1 MGDGPNATPEQPRAY
16 GAAPWERQSEPV
28 GSHPDI
34 EVTHGASNTPWTPP
48 PALNRSLPDPTD
60 DEWTR
65 RFEIEQ
71 AAREAQPEVP
81 QARPRPSPR
90 QAGRPAGA
98 APKRSAPAKAPQP
111 PVSSAHETGSHSLSV
126 AELLAREGA
135 GGGRR
140 SRRHARTEAEEPQE
154 PKNAAPRPAPAEIVD
169 ESHTDVIP
177 QVYEDAPDLGGADE
191 YPDSL
196 DYPDDTPLYDK
207 AAARRVRASNL
218 DDAIDTRAIP
228 IRVGNPE
235 AVAAE
240 PEHKRSRRPIY
251 VGRSIAAIIA
261 VCSLALTGGAWQWSN
276 VKNNRLNRVEALDP
290 NSRDIRDPNGQYG
303 DENFLIIGVDTRS
316 GANSAMG
323 AGDTDD
329 AGGTRSDT
337 IMLVNIPANRK
348 RVAVVSFPR
357 DLAIQPTLCE
367 VWNED
372 TRSYGPDKAY
382 TETKLN
388 SAFAFGGPKCL
399 VKVIQKISGLNINRF
414 LGVDFAGFSKMVD
427 ALGGVEVC
435 APTPIEDYELG
446 TVLQNAGRQT
456 IDGHTALQYVR
467 ARQVTT
473 EYNGDYGRIKRQQL
487 FLSSLLRSMISH
499 NTFFSLSKLNNVV
512 NTFIDDS
519 YVDNIRTKDLVDL
532 GQSLQDVKAGRITFL
547 TVPTDGTDAEG
558 NETPRPTDIRKIFDA
573 IINDDP
579 LPGELQPDGTR
590 VPMPGTTT
598 QDTTLASSEH
608 GSATALGETS
618 TATPTPENSPATPT
632 EQVDLVTT
640 EPSEINV
647 HVSNSTGQTGLAASA
662 ASQLTQYG
670 FGISTTDDYPSV
682 LPTTTV
688 FFSPGHEQ
696 QAATVAAAFGG
707 AKLQRINGAQTAV
720 RVVLGSDY
728 AATAVLQAP
737 PAAGSTVPLQLS
749 KGAMAPAELPM
760 DLTVVNAGDATCG

>member
-1 MGDGPNATPEQPRAY
+1 MGDGPNATPAQPRAY
-16 GAAPWERQSEPV
+16 GSAPWERAIEPV

-34 EVTHGASNTPWTPP
+34 DVAPEPSNTPWTPP
-48 PALNRSLPDPTD
+48 PALNHSLPDPTD

-65 RFEIEQ
+65 RLETEQ
-71 AAREAQPEVP
+71 SLREPRRAVPE
-81 QARPRPSPR
+81 AS
-90 QAGRPAGA
+90 RPAGP
-98 APKRSAPAKAPQP
+98 APNATAPKAPQP
-111 PVSSAHETGSHSLSV
+111 PAPSAHETGSHSLSV
-126 AELLAREGA
+126 ADLLAREGA
-135 GGGRR
+135 NGSRR
-140 SRRHARTEAEEPQE
+140 SRRHARTQESDDYAEEP
-154 PKNAAPRPAPAEIVD
+154 APASSAD
-169 ESHTDVIP
+169 GSHTDVLP
-177 QVYEDAPDLGGADE
+177 QVLEAAPQRAQYTDGPADE
-191 YPDSL
+191 HPQYV
-196 DYPDDTPLYDK
+196 DYPDDAPLYDK
-207 AAARRVRASNL
+207 AAARRVRATNL
-218 DDAIDTRAIP
+218 DDNIDTRAIP
-228 IRVGNPE
+228 VRVGNPDA
-235 AVAAE
+235 AVREEE
-240 PEHKRSRRPIY
+240 PKRSRRPIY
-251 VGRSIAAIIA
+251 LGRSIAAVVA
-261 VCSLALTGGAWQWSN
+261 VCSLTVTGGAWQLNN
-276 VKNNRLNRVEALDP
+276 VKNNRLNHVEALDP
-290 NSRDIRDPNGQYG
+290 NSRDIRDPNAQYG
-303 DENFLIIGVDTRS
+303 DENFLIIGVDTRA

-323 AGDTDD
+323 AGDTSD
-329 AGGTRSDT
+329 AEGTRSDT
-337 IMLVNIPANRK
+337 MMLVNIPANRK

-372 TRSYGPDKAY
+372 TKSYGPDKAY
-382 TETKLN
+382 TATKLN

-399 VKVIQKISGLNINRF
+399 VKVIQKMSGLNINRF

-435 APTPIEDYELG
+435 TPTPIEDYELG

-547 TVPTDGTDAEG
+547 TVPTDGTDSEG
-558 NETPRPTDIRKIFDA
+558 NETPRTTDIRKIFDA

-598 QDTTLASSEH
+598 LAASEH
-608 GSATALGETS
+608 GAASELGETS
-618 TATPTPENSPATPT
+618 TAPPTPAATPT

-662 ASQLTQYG
+662 ASQLSNYG
-670 FGISTTDDYPSV
+670 FGITTTDDYPSA

-696 QAATVAAAFGG
+696 QAATVAASFGG
-707 AKLQRINGAQTAV
+707 AKLQRITGAQTTV

-728 AATAVLQAP
+728 ASTANLQAP

-749 KGAMAPAELPM
+749 SGAMAPTELPM
-760 DLTVVNAGDATCG
+760 DLTVVNAGDTSCG

>member
-1 MGDGPNATPEQPRAY
+1 MGDGPNATPAQPRAY
-16 GAAPWERQSEPV
+16 GSAPWERAIEPV

-34 EVTHGASNTPWTPP
+34 DVAPEPSNTPWTPP
-48 PALNRSLPDPTD
+48 PALNHSLPDPTD

-65 RFEIEQ
+65 RLETEQ
-71 AAREAQPEVP
+71 SLREPRRAVPEAP
-81 QARPRPSPR
+81 
-90 QAGRPAGA
+90 RPAGP
-98 APKRSAPAKAPQP
+98 APNATAPKAPQP
-111 PVSSAHETGSHSLSV
+111 PAPSAHETGSHSLSV
-126 AELLAREGA
+126 ADLLAREGA
-135 GGGRR
+135 NGSRR
-140 SRRHARTEAEEPQE
+140 SRRHARTQESDDYAEEP
-154 PKNAAPRPAPAEIVD
+154 APASSAD
-169 ESHTDVIP
+169 GSHTDVLP
-177 QVYEDAPDLGGADE
+177 QVLEAAPQRAQYTDGPADE
-191 YPDSL
+191 HPQYV
-196 DYPDDTPLYDK
+196 DYPDDAPLYDK

-218 DDAIDTRAIP
+218 DDNIDTRAIP
-228 IRVGNPE
+228 VRVGNPDA
-235 AVAAE
+235 AVREEE
-240 PEHKRSRRPIY
+240 PKRSRRPIY
-251 VGRSIAAIIA
+251 LGRSIAAVVA
-261 VCSLALTGGAWQWSN
+261 VCSLTVTGGAWQLNN
-276 VKNNRLNRVEALDP
+276 VKNNRLNHVEALDP
-290 NSRDIRDPNGQYG
+290 NSRDIRDPNAQYG
-303 DENFLIIGVDTRS
+303 DENFLIIGVDTRA

-323 AGDTDD
+323 AGDTSD
-329 AGGTRSDT
+329 AEGTRSDT
-337 IMLVNIPANRK
+337 MMLVNIPANRK

-372 TRSYGPDKAY
+372 TKSYGPDKAY

-399 VKVIQKISGLNINRF
+399 VKVIQKMSGLNINRF

-435 APTPIEDYELG
+435 TPTPIEDYELG

-547 TVPTDGTDAEG
+547 TVPTDGTDSEG
-558 NETPRPTDIRKIFDA
+558 NETPRTTDIRKIFDA

-598 QDTTLASSEH
+598 QDTTLAASEH
-608 GSATALGETS
+608 GAASELGETS
-618 TATPTPENSPATPT
+618 TAPPTPAATPT

-662 ASQLTQYG
+662 ASQLSNYG
-670 FGISTTDDYPSV
+670 FGITTTDDYPSA

-696 QAATVAAAFGG
+696 QAATVAASFGG
-707 AKLQRINGAQTAV
+707 AKLQRITGAQTTV

-728 AATAVLQAP
+728 ASTANLQAP

-749 KGAMAPAELPM
+749 SGAMAPTELPM
-760 DLTVVNAGDATCG
+760 DLTVVNADDTSCG

>member
-1 MGDGPNATPEQPRAY
+1 MGDGPNATPAQPRAY
-16 GAAPWERQSEPV
+16 GSAPWERAIEPV

-34 EVTHGASNTPWTPP
+34 DVAPEPSNTPWTPP
-48 PALNRSLPDPTD
+48 PALNHSLPDPTD

-65 RFEIEQ
+65 RLETEQ
-71 AAREAQPEVP
+71 SLREPRRAVPEAP
-81 QARPRPSPR
+81 
-90 QAGRPAGA
+90 RPAGP
-98 APKRSAPAKAPQP
+98 APNATAPKAPQP
-111 PVSSAHETGSHSLSV
+111 PAPSAHETGSHSLSV
-126 AELLAREGA
+126 ADLLAREGA
-135 GGGRR
+135 NGSRR
-140 SRRHARTEAEEPQE
+140 SRRHARTQESDDYAEEP
-154 PKNAAPRPAPAEIVD
+154 APASSAD
-169 ESHTDVIP
+169 GSHTDVLP
-177 QVYEDAPDLGGADE
+177 QVLEAAPQRAQYTDGPADE
-191 YPDSL
+191 HPQYV
-196 DYPDDTPLYDK
+196 DYPDDAPLYDK

-218 DDAIDTRAIP
+218 DDNIDTRAIP
-228 IRVGNPE
+228 VRVGNPDA
-235 AVAAE
+235 AVREEE
-240 PEHKRSRRPIY
+240 PKRSRRPIY
-251 VGRSIAAIIA
+251 LGRSIAAVVA
-261 VCSLALTGGAWQWSN
+261 VCSLTVTGGAWQWSN
-276 VKNNRLNRVEALDP
+276 VKNNRLNHVEALDP
-290 NSRDIRDPNGQYG
+290 NSRDIRDPNAQYG
-303 DENFLIIGVDTRS
+303 DENFLIIGVDTRA

-323 AGDTDD
+323 AGDTSD
-329 AGGTRSDT
+329 AEGTRSDT
-337 IMLVNIPANRK
+337 MMLVNIPANRK

-372 TRSYGPDKAY
+372 TKSYGPDKAY

-399 VKVIQKISGLNINRF
+399 VKVIQKMSGLNINRF

-435 APTPIEDYELG
+435 TPTPIEDYELG

-547 TVPTDGTDAEG
+547 TVPTDGTDSEG
-558 NETPRPTDIRKIFDA
+558 NETPRTTDIRKIFDA

-579 LPGELQPDGTR
+579 LPGELLPNGTR

-598 QDTTLASSEH
+598 QDTTLAASEH
-608 GSATALGETS
+608 GAASELGETS
-618 TATPTPENSPATPT
+618 TAPPTPAATPT

-662 ASQLTQYG
+662 ASQLSNYG
-670 FGISTTDDYPSV
+670 FGITTTDDYPSA

-696 QAATVAAAFGG
+696 QAATVAASFGG
-707 AKLQRINGAQTAV
+707 AKLQRITGAQTTV

-728 AATAVLQAP
+728 ASTANLQAP

-749 KGAMAPAELPM
+749 SGAMAPTELPM
-760 DLTVVNAGDATCG
+760 DLTVVNAGDTSCG

>member
-1 MGDGPNATPEQPRAY
+1 MGDGPNATPAQPRAY
-16 GAAPWERQSEPV
+16 GSAPWERAIEPV

-34 EVTHGASNTPWTPP
+34 DVAPEPSNTPWTPP
-48 PALNRSLPDPTD
+48 PALNHSLPDPTD

-65 RFEIEQ
+65 RLETEQ
-71 AAREAQPEVP
+71 SLREPRRAVPEAP
-81 QARPRPSPR
+81 
-90 QAGRPAGA
+90 RPAGP
-98 APKRSAPAKAPQP
+98 APNATAPKAPQP
-111 PVSSAHETGSHSLSV
+111 PAPSAHETGSHSLSV
-126 AELLAREGA
+126 ADLLAREGA
-135 GGGRR
+135 NGSRR
-140 SRRHARTEAEEPQE
+140 SRRHARTQESDDYAEEP
-154 PKNAAPRPAPAEIVD
+154 APASSAD
-169 ESHTDVIP
+169 GSHTDVLP
-177 QVYEDAPDLGGADE
+177 QVLEAAPQRAQYTDGPADE
-191 YPDSL
+191 HPQYV
-196 DYPDDTPLYDK
+196 DYPDDAPLYDK

-218 DDAIDTRAIP
+218 DDNIDTRAIP
-228 IRVGNPE
+228 VRVGNPDA
-235 AVAAE
+235 AVREEE
-240 PEHKRSRRPIY
+240 PKRSRRPIY
-251 VGRSIAAIIA
+251 LGRSIAAVVA
-261 VCSLALTGGAWQWSN
+261 VCSLTVTGGAWQWSN
-276 VKNNRLNRVEALDP
+276 VKNNRLNHVEALDP
-290 NSRDIRDPNGQYG
+290 NSRDIRDPNAQYG
-303 DENFLIIGVDTRS
+303 DENFLIIGVDTRA

-323 AGDTDD
+323 AGDTSD
-329 AGGTRSDT
+329 AEGTRSDT
-337 IMLVNIPANRK
+337 MMLVNIPANRK

-372 TRSYGPDKAY
+372 TKSYGPDKAY

-399 VKVIQKISGLNINRF
+399 VKVIQKMSGLNINRF

-435 APTPIEDYELG
+435 TPTPIEDYELG

-547 TVPTDGTDAEG
+547 TVPTDGTDSEG
-558 NETPRPTDIRKIFDA
+558 NETPRTTDIRKIFDA

-579 LPGELQPDGTR
+579 LPGELLPDGTR

-598 QDTTLASSEH
+598 QDTTLAASEH
-608 GSATALGETS
+608 GAASELGETS
-618 TATPTPENSPATPT
+618 TAPPTPAATPT

-662 ASQLTQYG
+662 ASQLSNYG
-670 FGISTTDDYPSV
+670 FGITTTDDYPSA

-696 QAATVAAAFGG
+696 QAATVAASFGG
-707 AKLQRINGAQTAV
+707 AKLQRITGAQTTV

-728 AATAVLQAP
+728 ASTANLQAP

-749 KGAMAPAELPM
+749 SGAIAPTELPM
-760 DLTVVNAGDATCG
+760 DLTVVNAGDTSCG

>member
-1 MGDGPNATPEQPRAY
+1 MGDGPNATPAQPRAY
-16 GAAPWERQSEPV
+16 GAAPWERAIEPV

-34 EVTHGASNTPWTPP
+34 DVAPERSNTPWTPP
-48 PALNRSLPDPTD
+48 PALNHSLPDPTD

-65 RFEIEQ
+65 RLEIEQ
-71 AAREAQPEVP
+71 SVRETQRAEPSAAP
-81 QARPRPSPR
+81 PRPAPR
-90 QAGRPAGA
+90 QAARPPRPAPGGA
-98 APKRSAPAKAPQP
+98 KPTRAPEATP
-111 PVSSAHETGSHSLSV
+111 PSAHETGSHSLSV
-126 AELLAREGA
+126 ADLLAREGA

-140 SRRHARTEAEEPQE
+140 SRRHARSEDEDRAEEP
-154 PKNAAPRPAPAEIVD
+154 APGPIAD
-169 ESHTDVIP
+169 ESHTDVLP
-177 QVYEDAPDLGGADE
+177 QVPQETPRLDHQADE
-191 YPDSL
+191 SVDEHPDFV
-196 DYPDDTPLYDK
+196 DYPDDAPLYDK

-218 DDAIDTRAIP
+218 DDNIDTRAIP

-235 AVAAE
+235 AFVQE
-240 PEHKRSRRPIY
+240 PEPKRSRRPIY
-251 VGRSIAAIIA
+251 FGRSIAAVVA

-290 NSRDIRDPNGQYG
+290 NSHDIRDPNAQYG
-303 DENFLIIGVDTRS
+303 DENFLIIGVDTRA
-316 GANSAMG
+316 GANSNMG
-323 AGDTDD
+323 AGDTSD
-329 AGGTRSDT
+329 AEGTRSDT

-399 VKVIQKISGLNINRF
+399 VKVIQKMSGLNINRF

-435 APTPIEDYELG
+435 TPTPIEDYELG
-446 TVLQNAGRQT
+446 TVLENAGRQT

-547 TVPTDGTDAEG
+547 TVPTDGTDSEG
-558 NETPRPTDIRKIFDA
+558 NETPRTTDIRKIFDA

-608 GSATALGETS
+608 GAASELGETS
-618 TATPTPENSPATPT
+618 TATPTPAATPS
-632 EQVDLVTT
+632 EPVDLVTT

-662 ASQLTQYG
+662 ASQLTHYG
-670 FGISTTDDYPSV
+670 FGITTTDDYPST
-682 LPTTTV
+682 LPSTTV

-696 QAATVAAAFGG
+696 QAATVAASFGG
-707 AKLQRINGAQTAV
+707 AKLQRINGAQTTV

-728 AATAVLQAP
+728 ASTANLQAP

-749 KGAMAPAELPM
+749 SGAMAPAELPM

>member
-1 MGDGPNATPEQPRAY
+1 MGDGPNATPAQPRAY
-16 GAAPWERQSEPV
+16 GAAPWERAVEPV

-34 EVTHGASNTPWTPP
+34 DLAPEPSNTPWTPP
-48 PALNRSLPDPTD
+48 PALNHSLPDPTD
-60 DEWTR
+60 DEWAR
-65 RFEIEQ
+65 RLETTHTVRETQ
-71 AAREAQPEVP
+71 RPEPAAPA
-81 QARPRPSPR
+81 PRPAPR
-90 QAGRPAGA
+90 QATRPPKPAPNGSTPGRAPEPPAT
-98 APKRSAPAKAPQP
+98 
-111 PVSSAHETGSHSLSV
+111 SAHETGSHSLSV
-126 AELLAREGA
+126 ADLLAREGA

-140 SRRHARTEAEEPQE
+140 SRRHARSEAEDRAEEPAL
-154 PKNAAPRPAPAEIVD
+154 AAFAD
-169 ESHTDVIP
+169 ESHTDVLP
-177 QVYEDAPDLGGADE
+177 QVQQDAPDLDRYSDEPVDEHADFV
-191 YPDSL
+191 
-196 DYPDDTPLYDK
+196 DYPDDAPLYDK

-218 DDAIDTRAIP
+218 DDNIDTRAIP

-235 AVAAE
+235 AFVQE
-240 PEHKRSRRPIY
+240 PESKRSRRPIY
-251 VGRSIAAIIA
+251 LGRSIAAIVA
-261 VCSLALTGGAWQWSN
+261 VCSLTVTGGAWQWSN

-290 NSRDIRDPNGQYG
+290 NSHDIRDPNAQYG
-303 DENFLIIGVDTRS
+303 DENFLIIGVDTRA
-316 GANSAMG
+316 GANSNMG
-323 AGDTDD
+323 AGDTSD
-329 AGGTRSDT
+329 AEGTRSDT
-337 IMLVNIPANRK
+337 MMLVNIPANRK

-435 APTPIEDYELG
+435 TPTPIEDYELG
-446 TVLQNAGRQT
+446 TVLETAGRQT

-547 TVPTDGTDAEG
+547 TVPTDGTDPEG
-558 NETPRPTDIRKIFDA
+558 NETPRTTDIRKIFDA

-598 QDTTLASSEH
+598 QGTTLASSEH
-608 GSATALGETS
+608 GDATELGETS
-618 TATPTPENSPATPT
+618 TATPAPAATPS
-632 EQVDLVTT
+632 EQIDLVTT

-647 HVSNSTGQTGLAASA
+647 HVSNSTGRTGLAASA
-662 ASQLTQYG
+662 ASQLSQYG
-670 FGISTTDDYPSV
+670 FGITTTDDYPSA
-682 LPTTTV
+682 LPATTV

-696 QAATVAAAFGG
+696 QAATVAASFGG
-707 AKLQRINGAQTAV
+707 AKLQRITGAQTSV
-720 RVVLGSDY
+720 RVVLGGDY
-728 AATAVLQAP
+728 MSTANVQAP
-737 PAAGSTVPLQLS
+737 PVAGSTVPLQLS
-749 KGAMAPAELPM
+749 SGAMAPAELPM